1 MPKYNTQENA
11 LFRLYEDWRALIRL
25 RGTMDPGTPARQE
38 LDKKYNQVLP
48 VIARITD
55 IEFRSQV
62 DTLAIEALSILEKT
76 E

>member
-25 RGTMDPGTPARQE
+25 RGQTDPGTPARQE
-38 LDKKYNQVLP
+38 LDEKYNQVLP

-62 DTLAIEALSILEKT
+62 DTLAIEALTILEKT